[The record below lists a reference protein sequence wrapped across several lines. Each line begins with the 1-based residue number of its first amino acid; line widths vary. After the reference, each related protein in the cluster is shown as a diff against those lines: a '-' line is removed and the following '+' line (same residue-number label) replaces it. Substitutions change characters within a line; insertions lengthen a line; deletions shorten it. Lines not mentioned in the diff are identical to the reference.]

1 MVSMKEHSGRADG
14 ERFSALRR
22 EYSLKTLD
30 ITEIDPDPLRQF
42 TTWLDDAASR
52 GLVEPNAMILAT
64 VSSDGK
70 PSARAV
76 LLKGYDKQG
85 FVFFSNG
92 GSRKGR
98 EMAQNPAV
106 ALLFVWAEL
115 ERQIRIEGRVE
126 AVSSAESDEYFQLR
140 PRGAQL
146 GAHASDQS
154 APIANRAALE
164 EQMRVVEARYPT
176 GPIPRPESWGGFRVV
191 PAMYEFW
198 QGRSNR
204 LHDRIVF
211 SRVGGG
217 WELTRLQP

>member
-1 MVSMKEHSGRADG
+1 MRQDNGVVDG
-14 ERFSALRR
+14 SRFSALRR

-30 ITEIDPDPLRQF
+30 IADVDPDPVRQF
-42 TTWLDDAASR
+42 SLWLDDAASR
-52 GLVEPNAMILAT
+52 GIVEPNAMALAT

-70 PSARAV
+70 PSVRAV
-76 LLKGYDKQG
+76 LLKGYDARG

-92 GSRKGR
+92 ASRKGR
-98 EMAQNPAV
+98 EMAQNRAV

-126 AVSSAESDEYFQLR
+126 SVSPAESDEYFRLR

-146 GAHASDQS
+146 GAHASEQS
-154 APIANRAALE
+154 APIANRSALE
-164 EQMRVVEARYPT
+164 ERMRVVEARYT
-176 GPIPRPESWGGFRVV
+176 TEPIPRPESWGGFRVV
-191 PAMYEFW
+191 PESYEFW

-211 SRVGGG
+211 SRGDGG
-217 WELTRLQP
+217 WELKRLQP